1 MLSFEEIDARGL
13 LDGTAATGSFV
24 ADLGVEAEMD
34 KEEEEDDDDD
44 DAVIY
49 GELNDDDDD
58 ESAVGRS
65 DRVEQVVAKR
75 QDAKCGDDEDED
87 DKDDED
93 DEDEVIYGE
102 LNDGGGI
109 LDADGN
115 VRAPSPP
122 GIEGDAINGC
132 LRPAPAGGCARA
144 TALAPHAETTAKSV
158 AATEPVLNGFGR
170 AALGCA
176 LGIEGMPPSACAAYP
191 VDLVDE
197 HLFGAVTSAA
207 AVRRSTA
214 GVTTADPTTAA
225 GTATCATISTVAAR
239 WHETDRFL
247 ALLSAIAEL
256 DPLGAAHGGDG
267 GGSDAGC
274 CVRVRER
281 FVERLAAIWY
291 DFDTLAAC
299 RRRPFRSWSRARRT
313 IEELTWSLVNAT
325 ETFTRE
331 RVERDEFAGD
341 TRAEAAAFEGM
352 LERLNI

>member
-1 MLSFEEIDARGL
+1 
-13 LDGTAATGSFV
+13 
-24 ADLGVEAEMD
+24 
-34 KEEEEDDDDD
+34 
-44 DAVIY
+44 
-49 GELNDDDDD
+49 
-58 ESAVGRS
+58 
-65 DRVEQVVAKR
+65 
-75 QDAKCGDDEDED
+75 
-87 DKDDED
+87 
-93 DEDEVIYGE
+93 
-102 LNDGGGI
+102 
-109 LDADGN
+109 
-115 VRAPSPP
+115 
-122 GIEGDAINGC
+122 
-132 LRPAPAGGCARA
+132 
-144 TALAPHAETTAKSV
+144 
-158 AATEPVLNGFGR
+158 
-170 AALGCA
+170 
-176 LGIEGMPPSACAAYP
+176 MPPSACAAYP

-197 HLFGAVTSAA
+197 HLLGAVTSAA

-313 IEELTWSLVNAT
+313 IEARPRGVRLVVASRAPVRILIRTQDDEGILRLRRSAFGGGVPVMVEPPSRPALSPPIACFVMTMPRCLLASFARIPLMTRLEGTYVVARQCHRDFHEGARRTRRVCGRHARGGSSVRSHAGAT
-325 ETFTRE
+325 QYLA
-331 RVERDEFAGD
+331 VERRCGN
-341 TRAEAAAFEGM
+341 RK
-352 LERLNI
+352 